1 MNETKFKLHT
11 DCDYPCIHLEVYMNG
26 ELISDTEIDIYSQL
40 KYLDNSMIDEYNSL
54 LYSKFMIKCDEL
66 KEYYNN
72 SIIFRDKL
80 RELEML
86 QNRKRILDAAL
97 NERDNNV

>member
-11 DCDYPCIHLEVYMNG
+11 DCDYPCIHLEVYING
-26 ELISDTEIDIYSQL
+26 EIISDTEIDMYSQL

-54 LYSKFMIKCDEL
+54 LNSNFIIKCDEL
-66 KEYYNN
+66 KEYY
-72 SIIFRDKL
+72 SDSRTFRDKL
-80 RELEML
+80 RDLEML